1 MNYECNNSFDELWLF
16 LYQKLICKV
25 WWELY
30 TTTNRQHNGLRWRS
44 LRWLLF
50 LHQSRLP
57 YSRLYLCV
65 LLEILSMLVSTLDS
79 TKSCQPSQTV
89 SDNILLA
96 CLLTSTWNTDTFNIY
111 SLVWRSIMLELYSQ
125 WRPLTWSFS
134 PGFDTPRGEGLRRV
148 EEERRHHFWL
158 LRTSFPYWAGGT
170 AGRGRGRTK
179 TEREVLASPLLAS
192 SCNVTTGG
200 LVAGRG
206 DWRVRTNSSL
216 LSLLT

>member
-1 MNYECNNSFDELWLF
+1 MTF
-16 LYQKLICKV
+16 LISKIDLQSLVRTSYFR
-25 WWELY
+25 
-30 TTTNRQHNGLRWRS
+30 TTTNRQHNGLRWLS

-111 SLVWRSIMLELYSQ
+111 YLVWRYIRTWLWVKTTDLIFFSRFWYSERWRSAEGGGGETPPFLAPPELISILSRW
-125 WRPLTWSFS
+125 WR
-134 PGFDTPRGEGLRRV
+134 
-148 EEERRHHFWL
+148 
-158 LRTSFPYWAGGT
+158 WAE
-170 AGRGRGRTK
+170 GRGRIK
-179 TEREVLASPLLAS
+179 TERDLLASPLLAS
-192 SCNVTTGG
+192 
-200 LVAGRG
+200 
-206 DWRVRTNSSL
+206 
-216 LSLLT
+216 